1 MGVVAGERETRLPS
15 SGTILLVE
23 DNPAYIRLVREL
35 LGEAGLED
43 YEVLWTDTLEE
54 GLERLEETPVDV
66 VLLDLLLPDNL
77 GTDTL
82 KLTLEQAEGTPVVV
96 LTGIEDD
103 QLAEEALNLGAADY
117 LCKGRLDA
125 QHLTQAIAQAFEA
138 VDDPEPARGGSRGD
152 LDDLLPVLADR
163 ISQAASALEEAQ
175 EHLDPLAPEAA
186 REAIV
191 AERERCRAAAESLL
205 EIESVTEA
213 EATQQPV
220 SLHDVIDGA
229 LVRLSTR
236 GDVGGRVTLDWEK
249 PPTVHGDP
257 VALTRL
263 FELVIA
269 NLLDDRIE
277 TGHLRV
283 AADREGSRWEV
294 TVSEPNT
301 LPEGPNPLDV
311 VFDRVPQAEGVPGE
325 VARALCE
332 AIADRHG
339 TRLRAGEDEGLA
351 LRLSLPA
358 TASQASEGDHRPDE
372 HRKTL

>member
-1 MGVVAGERETRLPS
+1 MGPGSARETHLPS
-15 SGTILLVE
+15 SSTLLLVE

-35 LGEAGLED
+35 LAEAGLED

-54 GLERLEETPVDV
+54 GLQRLEDTPVDV

-82 KLTLEQAEGTPVVV
+82 ELTLEKAEGTPVVV

-117 LCKGRLDA
+117 LCKGRLDPE
-125 QHLTQAIAQAFEA
+125 HLTQAIAKAFETA
-138 VDDPEPARGGSRGD
+138 DDPQPATNGSRGEM
-152 LDDLLPVLADR
+152 DDLLPVLADR
-163 ISQAASALEEAQ
+163 ISEAASALERAE
-175 EHLDPLAPEAA
+175 EHIDPLAPEAA
-186 REAIV
+186 LEAIRD
-191 AERERCRAAAESLL
+191 ERERCRSAAESLL
-205 EIESVTEA
+205 EIESVTQA
-213 EATQQPV
+213 EVTQQPI
-220 SLHDVIDGA
+220 SLHDVIDDA

-236 GDVGGRVTLDWEK
+236 GDVGGRVTLDWEN

-269 NLLDDRIE
+269 NLLDDASE
-277 TGHLRV
+277 AGHLRV
-283 AADREGSRWEV
+283 AADREGSTWEISM
-294 TVSEPNT
+294 SEPNIA
-301 LPEGPNPLDV
+301 PEGPNPLDA
-311 VFDRVPQAEGVPGE
+311 VFDRVPEAEGVPGE
-325 VARALCE
+325 VARALCK

-358 TASQASEGDHRPDE
+358 TAPQGSDGDGRPDE